1 MRLEQLLAIFS
12 LTLYFA
18 SFLALA
24 GFVAYLYHM
33 AFNLNLVTQAVT
45 LAGLFI
51 AYELGA
57 LLGSAIIKT
66 YNDIWDYRVK
76 EAKQPREKENE
87 K

>member
-24 GFVAYLYHM
+24 GFGAYLCHM
-33 AFNLNLVTQAVT
+33 AFNLHLHTQALT
-45 LAGLFI
+45 LGGLFG
-51 AYELGA
+51 AHELGA

-66 YNDIWDYRVK
+66 VK
-76 EAKQPREKENE
+76 NAKQPREKENE
-87 K
+87 E

>member
-24 GFVAYLYHM
+24 GFGAYLCHM
-33 AFNLNLVTQAVT
+33 AFNLHLHTQAVT
-45 LAGLFI
+45 LGGLFI
-51 AYELGA
+51 TYELGA

-66 YNDIWDYRVK
+66 VK
-76 EAKQPREKENE
+76 EAKQPRGKENE
-87 K
+87 G

>member
-24 GFVAYLYHM
+24 GFGAYLCHM

-51 AYELGA
+51 GYELGV

-66 YNDIWDYRVK
+66 VK
-76 EAKQPREKENE
+76 EAKQPRGKENE
-87 K
+87 E